1 MRIIAREDR
10 EPLRGDFAAQP
21 DAQGLAL
28 PNGVAGALA
37 ELGVRTAEDLLA
49 YASTFPSAVAD
60 ALHWDI
66 QDVEHAR
73 NGLVNQLRGF
83 VDDRLLAPETP
94 EHRVLGA
101 FDPKSI
107 PGE

>member
-1 MRIIAREDR
+1 MRIIARQDG

-21 DAQGLAL
+21 GALGLVL
-28 PNGVAGALA
+28 PNVVARALA
-37 ELGVRTAEDLLA
+37 TLGVRTAEDLLA
-49 YASTFPSAVAD
+49 YTLTFPSAVAA

-66 QDVEHAR
+66 YDVEQAR
-73 NGLVNQLRGF
+73 NGLVNQLHGF

-94 EHRVLGA
+94 EERVLGA

-107 PGE
+107 SGK